1 MSDVKTYNGWF
12 NIEEVQPKSEEEVL
26 VILERESSPECTYAF
41 IVREATYRIG
51 YPDNYFLVE
60 NERYHVKYWRRKEL
74 IPYPDEIVMKEIK
87 DCKRRNLIFQDIINH
102 QNKCGITYEDFK

>member
-12 NIEEVQPKSEEEVL
+12 NIEEVQPKSEEDVI
-26 VILERESSPECTYAF
+26 VILERDSSPGCTYAF

-60 NERYHVKYWRRKEL
+60 NERHHVKYWRRKEL
-74 IPYPDEIVMKEIK
+74 IPYPDEIVMKKKSRIA
-87 DCKRRNLIFQDIINH
+87 NVV
-102 QNKCGITYEDFK
+102 T